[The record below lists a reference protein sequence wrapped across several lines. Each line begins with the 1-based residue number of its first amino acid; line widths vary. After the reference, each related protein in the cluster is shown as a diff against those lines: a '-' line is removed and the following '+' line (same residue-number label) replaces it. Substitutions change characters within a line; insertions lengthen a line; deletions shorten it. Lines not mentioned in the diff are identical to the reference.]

1 MQVETKWF
9 GTVDIEDEKIL
20 TFEKGIIG
28 FEDFKKYTILFDS
41 DDGNDAAIMWLQSM
55 EEPSLALPVVKPE
68 NIFPEYDPVV
78 EDEIIKNLGSDIQ
91 NANLLVLCTL
101 TVPSDLTKMTCN
113 LKAPVIINADTLK
126 GVQLIA
132 DNDDYQVRYPIY
144 DILNAAKEGK

>member
-68 NIFPEYDPVV
+68 NIFSEYDPVV

>member
-41 DDGNDAAIMWLQSM
+41 DDGNDAAIM
-55 EEPSLALPVVKPE
+55 

>member
-1 MQVETKWF
+1 MRVETKWF
-9 GTVDIEDEKIL
+9 GTIEIGDEKIL

-28 FEDFKKYTILFDS
+28 FEDFKKFTIIFDS
-41 DDGNDAAIMWLQSM
+41 DDGDDAAIMWLQSM
-55 EEPSLALPVVKPE
+55 EEPSLALPVMKPE
-68 NIFPEYDPVV
+68 YVCPEYDPVV
-78 EDEIIKNLGSDIQ
+78 EDEIIKGLGDDIQ

-126 GVQLIA
+126 GVQIIA